1 MHGEINLKKLLSDMS
16 PELMDGEFVFCSYK
30 NAHYG
35 EHTNLQAIAVVK
47 EREGLT
53 FLIPKEKAD
62 EYAVK
67 YVSVFKGIT
76 LKVHSSLDAVG
87 LTAAFSRKLAEHGI
101 SANVI
106 AGFYHDHI
114 FVQTEKAEKAMSALN
129 ELTK

>member
-76 LKVHSSLDAVG
+76 LKVP
-87 LTAAFSRKLAEHGI
+87 I
-101 SANVI
+101 S
-106 AGFYHDHI
+106 H
-114 FVQTEKAEKAMSALN
+114 
-129 ELTK
+129 